1 MKFSEVT
8 VGQKFSFQNQQF
20 VKIAAEKVS
29 CCRSLNAQ
37 NLTNNNK
44 VTIAPEAG
52 VELVVETNE
61 Q

>member
-1 MKFSEVT
+1 MKFSEVQ
-8 VGQKFSFQNQQF
+8 VGQKFTFQNQEY
-20 VKIAAEKVS
+20 VKITAEKVS

-52 VELVVETNE
+52 VELVTE
-61 Q
+61 